1 MILFEAIILGIVQG
15 FTEFLPISSS
25 AHLIVLP
32 WMFGWQGTLVDSLN
46 FDVALHA
53 GTLVAILAFFW
64 RDWLDLLGKFFTGI
78 KDGTWKTNEGRLV
91 WFIFLATIPA
101 GVLGFK
107 YEHVVEES
115 FRNPLLIA
123 GALVVISL
131 VMWAADR
138 YSAKIAGLG
147 KMSLGHAIFIGF
159 AQALALVPGVSRSG
173 STIIAGLMTGYTR
186 ESAARFSFLLST
198 PVIAGA
204 AVLKLHKLHL
214 AAGEALPF
222 ALGTVFSAAVG
233 YLCIKFLLQY
243 LNRHSLNLFVWY
255 RLALAG
261 AVAALWLAR

>member
-15 FTEFLPISSS
+15 ITEFLPISSS
-25 AHLIVLP
+25 AHLILIP
-32 WMFGWQGTLVDSLN
+32 WMFGWQGTLIDSLN

-91 WFIFLATIPA
+91 WFIVLATIPA
-101 GVLGFK
+101 GVLGLK

-123 GALVVISL
+123 AALVVVSG
-131 VMWAADR
+131 VMWAAER
-138 YSAKIAGLG
+138 YSAKTASLG
-147 KMSLGHAIFIGF
+147 HMSLGHSLFIGF

-173 STIIAGLMTGYTR
+173 ITISAGLLSGYKR
-186 ESAARFSFLLST
+186 EDAARFSFLLST

-204 AVLKLHKLHL
+204 AILKLAQASPCCRRSVALC
-214 AAGEALPF
+214 AGDGV
-222 ALGTVFSAAVG
+222 LGGRRVSV
-233 YLCIKFLLQY
+233 
-243 LNRHSLNLFVWY
+243 H
-255 RLALAG
+255 
-261 AVAALWLAR
+261 

>member
-1 MILFEAIILGIVQG
+1 MIILEAIILGIVQG
-15 FTEFLPISSS
+15 ITEFLPISSS
-25 AHLIVLP
+25 AHLILLP

-64 RDWLDLLGKFFTGI
+64 RDWLDLLRKFFAGLG
-78 KDGTWKTNEGRLV
+78 DGTWKSGEGRLV
-91 WFIFLATIPA
+91 WFIVLATVPA
-101 GVLGFK
+101 GVLGMK
-107 YEHVVEES
+107 YEHFVEES

-123 GALVVISL
+123 LSLIIISI

-138 YSAKIAGLG
+138 FATKAASIER
-147 KMSLGHAIFIGF
+147 MTLGHALFIGC
-159 AQALALVPGVSRSG
+159 AQAVALVPGVSRSG
-173 STIIAGLMTGYTR
+173 STIIAGLLTGYTR

-214 AAGEALPF
+214 APGEAFPF
-222 ALGTVFSAAVG
+222 FLGTAFSAIVG
-233 YLCIKFLLQY
+233 YLSIKFLLRY
-243 LNRHSLNLFVWY
+243 LTQHSLNLFVWY

-261 AVAALWLAR
+261 AVLLLLAMR